1 MSLLHKELAL
11 GVPHVPPTWLPPLP
25 AFCFAALFLSAWW
38 MACPSG
44 LPEAL
49 LNEAVFPPLLLS
61 YLLALITLHCSYLGL
76 MPPLDSKP
84 LQGWHMI
91 GFLGQEMN

>member
-1 MSLLHKELAL
+1 MDPSALADEEGVAAQVASVLWEVGSFLSLLHNELAL

-49 LNEAVFPPLLLS
+49 LNEAVFPPLLLLS
-61 YLLALITLHCSYLGL
+61 VSPYHTVL
-76 MPPLDSKP
+76 
-84 LQGWHMI
+84 
-91 GFLGQEMN
+91 